1 MCESSLLRTNHS
13 TLQRGMLHAA
23 AEGGTFVARVS
34 ALPHTGWAY
43 TLLTRYLTPRAL
55 TSGRLSTLTPLR
67 RGDRGGH
74 TIGYRVFCIHSF
86 SCIHK
91 PYIYIY
97 IYIVYTHTTATSTVS
112 RRTLQCHR
120 ISPLVYSSS
129 CVSQRPPTPWQTR
142 FSCGFHLVGR
152 KRRDGFGHGLGGLR
166 RLVAGG

>member
-1 MCESSLLRTNHS
+1 MQCAHMDVCAYRGSLLR
-13 TLQRGMLHAA
+13 L
-23 AEGGTFVARVS
+23 ARVS
-34 ALPHTGWAY
+34 ASTSTACRFAVGHG
-43 TLLTRYLTPRAL
+43 LTYSLLTPRAL
-55 TSGRLSTLTPLR
+55 RPQASGRLSTLTPLR

-74 TIGYRVFCIHSF
+74 APRSTERYTQFSVHKSYRNH
-86 SCIHK
+86 
-91 PYIYIY
+91 IYIY
-97 IYIVYTHTTATSTVS
+97 IYIVYTHSHVHGLY

-152 KRRDGFGHGLGGLR
+152 KRRDGFGHGFGGLR